1 MPQGLGYC
9 YLSGVIG
16 CVFAIVGPL
25 ALVAQEPSALTRRLD
40 ELVEQA
46 RSQHQI
52 PGLSVAVV
60 VNGTRVYA
68 KGFGT
73 ASITESKPVTAET
86 QYRLASVSKA
96 FTAVAILKLAEQG
109 KLDLDHPARDY
120 CPELQPLNG
129 APTVRHL
136 LAHQSGLRH
145 TSDDED
151 TSIKGPMP
159 RLGVALDRVV
169 KERLRFAPGA
179 KTLYTSWGYAALGC
193 VIETV
198 SGQSYA
204 AFLKAQVLDPI
215 GLRHTTTD
223 EPAYAAAQFSP
234 GFRLRGGKLA
244 PSEVVDTRF
253 KTPASGL
260 ISTVIDL
267 SQFALALFDGSLL
280 PPGWFQEMLSI
291 PPLPAGE
298 RPRFTAGWTLGQPG
312 LGAPAYEYNGSMEGS
327 TAYLFIVPEKR
338 VAVALL
344 ANRERFVPEVYPIV
358 LGAVRAALESK

>member
-9 YLSGVIG
+9 YLSGVVG

-25 ALVAQEPSALTRRLD
+25 ALVAQEPALARRLD

-52 PGLSVAVV
+52 PSLSVAVV

-73 ASITESKPVTAET
+73 ASITESKPVTAQT

-109 KLDLDHPARDY
+109 KLELERPARDY
-120 CPELQPLNG
+120 CPELKLLNG

-151 TSIKGPMP
+151 TSIRGPMP

-169 KERLRFAPGA
+169 KERRRFAPGA
-179 KTLYTSWGYAALGC
+179 KTLYSCSRLA
-193 VIETV
+193 
-198 SGQSYA
+198 
-204 AFLKAQVLDPI
+204 
-215 GLRHTTTD
+215 
-223 EPAYAAAQFSP
+223 
-234 GFRLRGGKLA
+234 GFKRCCR
-244 PSEVVDTRF
+244 SHRC
-253 KTPASGL
+253 
-260 ISTVIDL
+260 
-267 SQFALALFDGSLL
+267 
-280 PPGWFQEMLSI
+280 
-291 PPLPAGE
+291 LPANDRASQRDG
-298 RPRFTAGWTLGQPG
+298 RSASRGSARRRTNTTARWKV
-312 LGAPAYEYNGSMEGS
+312 S
-327 TAYLFIVPEKR
+327 TAYLFIVPERR
-338 VAVALL
+338 VAVTLL

-358 LGAVRAALESK
+358 LGAVRAREQVTFGPSPDVSERTDGIVAGVHGHPRTAFTWFADAMSWFACATVSLFPD

>member
-1 MPQGLGYC
+1 MPQRRRRGYSRDVVPSLLG
-9 YLSGVIG
+9 
-16 CVFAIVGPL
+16 IVGM
-25 ALVAQEPSALTRRLD
+25 AVVAAQEPTALTRRVD
-40 ELVEQA
+40 EAVEQA
-46 RSQHQI
+46 RAQHQI

-60 VNGTRVYA
+60 VNGARVYA

-73 ASITESKPVTAET
+73 ASLSEAKLVTADT

-96 FTAVAILKLAEQG
+96 FTAVAILKLVEQG
-109 KLDLDHPARDY
+109 KLDLDRPAGEY
-120 CPELQPLNG
+120 CPELQRLNG

-151 TSIKGPMP
+151 TSIKGPVS
-159 RLGVALDRVV
+159 RLGAALDRVV
-169 KERLRFAPGA
+169 KERLRFQPGT

-198 SGQSYA
+198 SGQSYGT
-204 AFLKAQVLDPI
+204 FLKEHVLDPV
-215 GLRHTTTD
+215 GLRDTTID
-223 EPAYAAAQFSP
+223 EPSYAGAQFSP
-234 GFRLRGGKLA
+234 GFRLRGGKLV
-244 PSEVVDTRF
+244 PSDVVDTRF

-267 SQFALALFDGSLL
+267 SHFASALFGGSLL
-280 PPGWFQEMLSI
+280 PPRLFQEMLSV
-291 PPLPAGE
+291 PPLPAAE

-327 TAYLFIVPEKR
+327 TAYLFIVPAKR

-358 LGAVRAALESK
+358 VTAARVALEGK